1 MVLKRGVVMKIFKKI
16 KPHSIEDA
24 IMIMISTGLVG
35 ILILSEMI
43 SYIAR

>member
-1 MVLKRGVVMKIFKKI
+1 MVMKEGVTMKKI
-16 KPHSIEDA
+16 KPHSVEDA

-35 ILILSEMI
+35 LLILSEMI